1 MVIYACVAM
10 ARLIIFFF
18 YVGCLCL
25 IESTYETA
33 QIPILINSAFLL
45 LNSNIESDF
54 KLFNSYLHFNMFMND
69 DKNLSNTNWKWL
81 DIRKI

>member
-54 KLFNSYLHFNMFMND
+54 KLFNSCLHFNIFMMI
-69 DKNLSNTNWKWL
+69 KNLSNTNWKWL